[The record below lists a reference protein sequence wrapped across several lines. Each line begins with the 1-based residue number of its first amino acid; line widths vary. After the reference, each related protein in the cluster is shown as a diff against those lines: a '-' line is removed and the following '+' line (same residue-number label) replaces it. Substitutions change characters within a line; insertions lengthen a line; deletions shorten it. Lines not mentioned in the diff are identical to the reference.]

1 MAAKVAQRGGEKER
15 VPHPEPTTRQ
25 DLGEPDFR
33 RGSPR
38 SACFRGGPSCSHM
51 TLALVSLTLVDAPEG
66 FDRFVD
72 VSRWRDS
79 AILTG
84 PGLSGFDWMY

>member
-1 MAAKVAQRGGEKER
+1 MAAKVAHRGGEEGR

-33 RGSPR
+33 CGSPR

-51 TLALVSLTLVDAPEG
+51 ALALVSSTLVDASGG

-72 VSRWRDS
+72 VSRWSDS

-84 PGLSGFDWMY
+84 PWIKWF

>member
-1 MAAKVAQRGGEKER
+1 ML
-15 VPHPEPTTRQ
+15 HPEPTTRQ

-33 RGSPR
+33 CGSPR
-38 SACFRGGPSCSHM
+38 SACFRGGPPCSRM
-51 TLALVSLTLVDAPEG
+51 ALALVSLILVDASRW

-72 VSRWRDS
+72 VSRWSDS

-84 PGLSGFDWMY
+84 PGLSGFDWMH

>member
-1 MAAKVAQRGGEKER
+1 
-15 VPHPEPTTRQ
+15 
-25 DLGEPDFR
+25 
-33 RGSPR
+33 
-38 SACFRGGPSCSHM
+38 M

-84 PGLSGFDWMY
+84 PGLGGFDWMY